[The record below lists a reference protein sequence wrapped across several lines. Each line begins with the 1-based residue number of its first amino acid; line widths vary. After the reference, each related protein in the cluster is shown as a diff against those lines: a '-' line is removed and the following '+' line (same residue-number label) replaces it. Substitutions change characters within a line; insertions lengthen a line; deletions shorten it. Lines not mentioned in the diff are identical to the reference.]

1 MKAGK
6 DMVDDK
12 VLETQE
18 WLNTTYGSHSQWNDL
33 DEDGY
38 IGWQTIHGMIRALQ
52 IELGITTLSDNFG
65 DGTMAALKSQFP
77 LIHELTTLN
86 VRRLAQSALW
96 CHGYEGGY
104 DWGDLDDDTND
115 GIRDFLEDAGVIS
128 TVAAVL
134 TVFTPKMIKGLMTL
148 ESYKLALGH
157 SPAIRAAQQWMNRT
171 YYARKLDLLP
181 CDGIF
186 TRSTQQGLMTAIQY
200 ELDMTDE
207 QANGNFGPGT
217 KSGLQTEANLS
228 YGSTDSTHNWVHLF
242 QSALRMN
249 GYAAPLNGV
258 FDSVTVTATSAFQS
272 YAELAGGGTANFQT
286 WASLLISTG
295 DETRPGIASDMAT
308 QLTTVHCTSLYNAGY
323 RTVGRYLS
331 VLGKRY
337 DAGELDRIF
346 DAGLKTFPIMQEANT
361 SLGDFTYEKGLD
373 HGYQALRRLRQLG
386 FKPGNTVFFSVD
398 FDATDDEITSNVIPF
413 FEGINKRMDDA
424 LQKYQIG
431 VYGTRNVCRR
441 VIQAGLADEAFIASM
456 SWGWGGKLG
465 YPLPPAWSY
474 DQIRNH
480 FLAGTALEIDTNVQS
495 SRADPAGRA
504 DVLRTPTIKVPVV
517 PTNQLVDEFDED
529 YYWYLCELNLIAES
543 HTTGS
548 SANRVS
554 FGNEMTLL
562 KLAQINYNDAAW
574 ALFVPVNFSQPEG
587 AAYAMFNANSP
598 SAPSLT
604 RDRLSHWAAST
615 RCFLTYWP
623 AFPPQG
629 AIATLGDLGG
639 WGLDLAQAYK
649 HYLNV
654 APSEGIRAWL
664 AARIGRSTSN
674 GFNSEDLIADID
686 AFLVARMMRA
696 DVDRP
701 VDDCV
706 REIEVNCNA
715 DPTWRYRQFITHR
728 FGGSLSTAATAGASV
743 FTTPWGA
750 PAATIL
756 AEVPFLLDAAT
767 ATQIG
772 LGFSDALKSFAGL

>member
-77 LIHELTTLN
+77 LIHELTTMN

-104 DWGDLDDDTND
+104 DWGDFDDDTND

-128 TVAAVL
+128 TGATVL

-456 SWGWGGKLG
+456 SWGWGGNLG

-480 FLAGTALEIDTNVQS
+480 YLAGTALEIDTNIQS
-495 SRADPAGRA
+495 VRANPAGRN
-504 DVLRTPTIKVPVV
+504 DVLPTPVLEVPASSGSTATREV
-517 PTNQLVDEFDED
+517 FDES
-529 YYWYLCELNLIAES
+529 YFWYICELMTIMDRGAV
-543 HTTGS
+543 
-548 SANRVS
+548 ANGFSRKVA
-554 FGNEMTLL
+554 LYW
-562 KLAQINYNDAAW
+562 LAHLEYNDARWSFYAPA
-574 ALFVPVNFSQPEG
+574 ALTPHEFSMLESFEQTGFAVPHSST
-587 AAYAMFNANSP
+587 Y
-598 SAPSLT
+598 
-604 RDRLSHWAAST
+604 DRMTHWAATT
-615 RCFLTYWP
+615 RGYLTHWGVSGP
-623 AFPPQG
+623 SGGTVTFADF
-629 AIATLGDLGG
+629 GG
-639 WGLDLAQAYK
+639 WGGDLATAWDD
-649 HYLNV
+649 YLN
-654 APSEGIRAWL
+654 SGTSIGIRSWFGVSLGTTASPQF
-664 AARIGRSTSN
+664 GYDDFVSDVD
-674 GFNSEDLIADID
+674 GY
-686 AFLVARMMRA
+686 LVARMLQA
-696 DVDRP
+696 DPAQTLDE
-701 VDDCV
+701 CV
-706 REIEVNCNA
+706 RRIEVACQNDA
-715 DPTWRYRQFITHR
+715 TWRFREFINLR
-728 FGGSLSTAATAGASV
+728 FGGNLTLVASAGESV
-743 FTTPWGA
+743 FTSFWSGLFDWGFIDG
-750 PAATIL
+750 PQ
-756 AEVPFLLDAAT
+756 PT
-767 ATQIG
+767 ATEAVQIG
-772 LGFSDALKSFAGL
+772 LGFMDALKRLAEL